1 MSRLLELMMKKDD
14 FLILL
19 NTNATV
25 VAELLGVTNAAVYAW
40 RRNGL
45 PHYWW
50 GAVHNLTD
58 EQVEQAV
65 EKINN
70 QKLANAQKRS
80 RK

>member
-1 MSRLLELMMKKDD
+1 ME
-14 FLILL
+14 LL
-19 NTNATV
+19 NNNAPV
-25 VAELLGVTNAAVYAW
+25 VAELLGVTKPAVYAW
-40 RRNGL
+40 RKNGL

-50 GAVHNLTD
+50 GAVNNLTD

-70 QKLANAQKRS
+70 RKLENAQKRS

>member
-1 MSRLLELMMKKDD
+1 MKKDD
-14 FLILL
+14 FMNLL
-19 NTNATV
+19 NNNAAV
-25 VAELLGVTNAAVYAW
+25 VAELLSVTPAAVYAW
-40 RRNGL
+40 RKNGL

-50 GAVHNLTD
+50 GAVHNSTA

-70 QKLANAQKRS
+70 QKLVNAQKRS

>member
-1 MSRLLELMMKKDD
+1 MKKDE
-14 FLILL
+14 FMNLL
-19 NTNATV
+19 NTNAAV
-25 VAELLGVTNAAVYAW
+25 VAELLGVTKPAVYAW

-50 GAVHNLTD
+50 GAVVNLTD
-58 EQVEQAV
+58 LQVEQAV

-70 QKLANAQKRS
+70 RKLENAQKRS

>member
-1 MSRLLELMMKKDD
+1 MKKDD
-14 FLILL
+14 FMYLL
-19 NTNATV
+19 NNNAWV
-25 VAELLGVTNAAVYAW
+25 VAELLGVTKPAVYAW

-70 QKLANAQKRS
+70 RKLENAQKRS
-80 RK
+80 NRK